1 MLLGSKMVVIVQKFG
16 GTSLGDVP
24 RIQKTAEIIAKSF
37 LAGKKTAVVVSAMAG
52 VTNTLAGWMKEINEQ
67 SCFTEEYDVVLSSGE
82 QVTAGLLTNALRSMG
97 FAAKSWLGW
106 QLPILTKKNHG
117 EAEILNIDVQE
128 ILRDLDNNIIPVIAG
143 FQGISDGRITTL
155 GRGGSDTTASALAYF
170 LKASYCQI
178 FTDVSGVYTAD
189 PFVVKNARRFMRL
202 SYENM
207 LMLASC
213 GAKVLHPS
221 SVKWAMKGKIPVQVL
236 SSFENSFIGT
246 WVGTDVNQKICGI
259 TQKNVLQW
267 YVEID
272 FHDYEPL
279 QERLKKASVVFLDW
293 CFQED
298 RRFSFLT
305 CCSYKEILE
314 DILRNFSYTSH
325 SCMLITL
332 INQTQDNLAH
342 SKSYLQDIQ
351 FLLSSDIP
359 VRRSFSSTH
368 ISNFLVEKNDAK
380 KALNQ
385 LHDTLELYNVL

>member
-1 MLLGSKMVVIVQKFG
+1 MFTIVQKFG

-24 RIQKTAEIIAKSF
+24 RIQRAAEIVAKSF
-37 LAGKKTAVVVSAMAG
+37 LTGKKTVVVVSAMAG
-52 VTNTLAGWMKEINEQ
+52 VTNTLSQWMREINEH
-67 SCFTEEYDVVLSSGE
+67 SYGKEEYDVVLSSGE
-82 QVTAGLLTNALRSMG
+82 QVTAGLLTSALQSMG
-97 FAAKSWLGW
+97 FAARSWMGW
-106 QLPILTKKNHG
+106 QLPILTKKNNKEE
-117 EAEILNIDVQE
+117 EAEIIDINVQE
-128 ILRDLDNNIIPVIAG
+128 ILKDLENNIIPVIAG
-143 FQGISDGRITTL
+143 FQAINADNRITTL
-155 GRGGSDTTASALAYF
+155 GRGGSDTTATALASF
-170 LKASYCQI
+170 LNASYCQI

-207 LMLASC
+207 FMLSSC

-221 SVKWAMKGKIPVQVL
+221 SVEWAMKNKIPLQVL

-246 WVGTDVNQKICGI
+246 WVGTEDNQKICGI

-267 YVEID
+267 YVEVD
-272 FHDYEPL
+272 FHGYETL
-279 QERLKKASVVFLDW
+279 QERLRKASVVFLDF

-305 CCSYKEILE
+305 CYSYKNILE
-314 DILRNFSYTSH
+314 DVLSNFSHTSH

-332 INQTQDNLAH
+332 INQTQDSSAH
-342 SKSYLQDIQ
+342 SRNYLKDIQ
-351 FLLSSDIP
+351 LLLSSDIS

-368 ISNFLVEKNDAK
+368 TSNFLVDKNDAG

-385 LHDTLELYNVL
+385 LHDTLELYNVV